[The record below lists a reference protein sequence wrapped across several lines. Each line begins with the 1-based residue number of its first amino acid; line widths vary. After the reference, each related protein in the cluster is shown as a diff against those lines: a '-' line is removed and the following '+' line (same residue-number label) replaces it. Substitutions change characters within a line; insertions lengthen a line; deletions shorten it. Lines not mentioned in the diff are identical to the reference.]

1 MGSAVLLYT
10 TRPVPLP
17 TPNQNQQPTMNKT
30 DKRPPRN
37 CDIYYGCV
45 AASAAWNEECRARLG
60 EATHE
65 CSRFCGDCAARIV
78 DEDGVAECNF
88 VAWLFAPARKTEA
101 RRV

>member
-1 MGSAVLLYT
+1 
-10 TRPVPLP
+10 
-17 TPNQNQQPTMNKT
+17 MNKT

-37 CDIYYGCV
+37 CDIHYGCV

-88 VAWLFAPARKTEA
+88 VAWLFAPARDTEA
-101 RRV
+101 LRV